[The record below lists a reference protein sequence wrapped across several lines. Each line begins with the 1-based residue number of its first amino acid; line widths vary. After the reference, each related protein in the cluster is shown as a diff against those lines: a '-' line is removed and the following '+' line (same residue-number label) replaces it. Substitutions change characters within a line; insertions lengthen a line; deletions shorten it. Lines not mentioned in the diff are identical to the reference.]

1 MLNVRFRFRV
11 RPARRARPADGLAF
25 GGGLFR
31 VFRVFRG
38 SSIGGKP
45 FPVFPV
51 FLGSA
56 LGGLAFRVFRVFRG
70 CIRRRRRAGNV
81 RHRDRGGGEDELVDL
96 LLHVVPQVV
105 AVGRDLREREREGED
120 GDDGEH
126 RHERER
132 RGAQRDLVPPE
143 PAPDEVDGADEPD
156 EEAVQAAQGGDLDV
170 PDVARGERRGAA
182 QPALRGRGP
191 LGGLRGGRLRLAG
204 RGLCLGGGGLG
215 LVGRRLRLG
224 GRGLGLVGNLA
235 NLVRRVGEF
244 AHLSVSRRGSRGAGI
259 IIVTARIRV
268 KPKMSPGRRHF
279 SRGAMAVYPPFRGNT
294 PAKRH
299 QTPPE
304 QKGQSQ

>member
-11 RPARRARPADGLAF
+11 RLARRARPADGLAF

-143 PAPDEVDGADEPD
+143 PAPDEIDGANKPD
-156 EEAVQAAQGGDLDV
+156 EKAVQAAQGGDLDV

-182 QPALRGRGP
+182 QPPLRGRRP
-191 LGGLRGGRLRLAG
+191 LGGLRGGRLRPAG
-204 RGLCLGGGGLG
+204 GGARLVRGLARLVHRGLRAPRGGLRLGGGRLG
-215 LVGRRLRLG
+215 LVGD
-224 GRGLGLVGNLA
+224 LA
-235 NLVRRVGEF
+235 DLVRGVGDL
-244 AHLSVSRRGSRGAGI
+244 AHFSGTGAGRAACAPLLSRPASVSIRFFAPATRRRRRDPLPDGGNGIAGGGAGW
-259 IIVTARIRV
+259 
-268 KPKMSPGRRHF
+268 
-279 SRGAMAVYPPFRGNT
+279 
-294 PAKRH
+294 
-299 QTPPE
+299 
-304 QKGQSQ
+304 